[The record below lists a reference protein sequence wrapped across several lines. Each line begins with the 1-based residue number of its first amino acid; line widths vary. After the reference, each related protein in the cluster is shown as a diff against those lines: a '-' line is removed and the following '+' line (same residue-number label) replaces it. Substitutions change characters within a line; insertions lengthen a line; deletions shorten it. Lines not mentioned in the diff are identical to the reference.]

1 VVGEAPSPGGWG
13 RRALAVRAE
22 DVEDART
29 DWATGQEIHDGVLI
43 AAMFCMCNRYV
54 DGLATLTPDDPAGY
68 AAKAEVFVR
77 DGCLAGLPK
86 PE

>member
-1 VVGEAPSPGGWG
+1 
-13 RRALAVRAE
+13 
-22 DVEDART
+22 
-29 DWATGQEIHDGVLI
+29 
-43 AAMFCMCNRYV
+43 MFCMCNRYV